1 MRISVLLIGFLCF
14 ISGCKDWEYPQTFPI
29 VLTEE
34 VINIGSE
41 GAEFIGSVES
51 LGSSQNIIN
60 YGFAWSES
68 EMPTI
73 NLSHVAFSDGISK
86 GAFFK
91 TINSDLIEGSVYYVR
106 AFIQTDK
113 LLIYGNQ
120 VTFTSQGSLP
130 PTIIDFAP
138 KEGFDGT
145 EITLEGENFSSR
157 IEGNIVKIG
166 TLTCQVILATDS
178 LLKIKS
184 PVTNLVGDYKI
195 SITVAGKT
203 SLSNSEYSILGPR
216 INSISKL
223 SGRVGDLL
231 TIEGEY
237 FDIGNY
243 MSIYFGD
250 PGQWITNESYP
261 YVLSANE
268 IECYVP
274 DYPNTTGNVQLY
286 SYANSGQKKFVFPDN
301 FTILNSWEKISNTT
315 PLEVYRDVVRFSS
328 TVIGNSIFV
337 IGGNSLYEFNTVALT
352 WTKKQD
358 FPGNYRYYGTSFAFN
373 GKVYYG
379 FGEGY
384 YPAPSCCNNGQ
395 YFNDLWQY
403 DPVTDTWTFLQNAP
417 FEPRSRMVQFVIGN
431 TAYLGFGW
439 VSWPSV
445 KSFDDL
451 WSYNIET
458 STWTQINVPVSINSN
473 YVSSATSFSVNSK
486 GYIVGLSSGS
496 NSTSWRSLWEFD
508 PAISSWT
515 QKADYP
521 DDIYGENATTIG
533 NHGLVIKSAI
543 NGIQTRVY
551 EYDPMKN
558 RWIKRQSMSQ
568 TSAPIQFAHYVNGAL
583 YYSSGNV
590 WKLNFN

>member
-1 MRISVLLIGFLCF
+1 MRISVLLILLLGF
-14 ISGCKDWEYPQTFPI
+14 ISACRDWEYPQTFPI

-34 VINIGSE
+34 VNNVSSE

-73 NLSHVAFSDGISK
+73 NSSHVTLSDAIAK
-86 GAFFK
+86 GAFSK
-91 TINSDLIEGSVYYVR
+91 SINSDLVEGHVYYVR

-120 VTFTSQGSLP
+120 VTFISQGSLP

-166 TLTCQVILATDS
+166 TLTCPVILATDS
-178 LLKIKS
+178 FLRIKS
-184 PVTNLVGDYKI
+184 PITNLVGDYKI

-203 SLSNSEYSILGPR
+203 TLAHSEYSILGPR

-231 TIEGEY
+231 EIEGEY
-237 FDIGNY
+237 FDISNY
-243 MSIYFGD
+243 MSLYFGH
-250 PGQWITNESYP
+250 PEQWITNESYAHL
-261 YVLSANE
+261 LSPSQ

-274 DYPNTTGNVQLY
+274 DYPNTTGKVQLY
-286 SYANSGQKKFVFPDN
+286 SYPNSTQKQFEFPSN
-301 FTILNSWEKISNTT
+301 FTIVNSWEKLSNTT
-315 PLEVYRDVVRFSS
+315 PLEVYGDVVRFSS

-337 IGGNSLYEFNTVALT
+337 IGGNSLYEFNTISLT
-352 WTKKQD
+352 WTKKQA
-358 FPGNYRYYGTSFAFN
+358 FPGNYRYYGTSFTFN

-403 DPVTDTWTFLQNAP
+403 DPATDTWTFLQNAP
-417 FEPRSRMVQFVIGN
+417 FEPRSRIIQFIIGN

-439 VSWPSV
+439 VSLPSV

-458 STWTQINVPVSINSN
+458 STWKQINVPVTINSN
-473 YVSSATSFSVNSK
+473 YVSSATSFSVNSR

-496 NSTSWRSLWEFD
+496 NTSWRSVWEFD
-508 PAISSWT
+508 PAIPSWT

-521 DDIYGENATTIG
+521 DDIYGENATTMG
-533 NHGLVIKSAI
+533 NHGLITKSAI
-543 NGIQTRVY
+543 NSIQSRIY
-551 EYDPMKN
+551 EYDPLKD
-558 RWIKRQSMSQ
+558 RWIKRQSMSG
-568 TSAPIQFAHYVNGAL
+568 TTAPVQFSCFVNGGL
-583 YYSSGNV
+583 YYSSGNI
-590 WKLNFN
+590 WKLIFN